1 VRGRK
6 AVVLAVAGSLLIA
19 APAVAQNPDY
29 PEPSNPGKVQKPP
42 KGKKKTLKV
51 CKKGC
56 DYKTINAAVKDAK
69 AGWTVK
75 VGNGTYREGVQIT
88 GAKKR
93 YLKLIG
99 NRKNPSKV
107 LLQGKGLKGI
117 QAQNGVQVNGADE
130 VTVAGFQAENYL
142 GNGFFVINAN
152 GYTLEDLK
160 AFKVGV
166 YGIYAF
172 NSIGGVMRDSE
183 AAWNNDAGF
192 YIGQTPPQ
200 DRPKRSLV
208 TNVKSYGNVLGFS
221 GTNMRY
227 VTITKSE
234 WFNNGAGIVPNALTS
249 EKWPPEE
256 DNVITDNDIF
266 WNNFNYYKAAPFPLR
281 DAAAEATPYPVGVGV
296 LLFGG
301 RHNVVEGNRIY
312 GNYLVGVGAIQQL
325 LLEDESAKDL
335 IGNEVRGN
343 EFGLNGTDLNG
354 RDILYDG
361 NGSDNCFGPNEGVR
375 VTFPADGSTL
385 VPCPFSGPNTFSAAA
400 QAEAVEWAVADPTH
414 EAFWIEHPHA
424 PKPGYTPLEHYDD
437 YTGQKAPR

>member
-1 VRGRK
+1 MLLRRN

-19 APAVAQNPDY
+19 GPAQAQSQDY

-42 KGKKKTLKV
+42 KGKKKTLRV

-56 DYKTINAAVKDAK
+56 EFKTIGAAVKQAK

-75 VGNGTYREGVQIT
+75 VGNGTYREGVQIN

-99 NRKNPSKV
+99 NQKNPDKV

-117 QAQNGVQVNGADE
+117 GAQNGVAVNGADE
-130 VTVAGFQAENYL
+130 VTVSGFTAQNYL

-152 GYTLEDLK
+152 GYTFENLQ
-160 AFKVGV
+160 AYKVGV

-172 NSIGGVMRDSE
+172 NTIGGVMRDSE

-208 TNVKSYGNVLGFS
+208 TNVRAYGNVLGFS

-227 VTITKSE
+227 VTITKSQ

-249 EKWPPEE
+249 EKYPPEE
-256 DNVITDNDIF
+256 DNIITENDIF
-266 WNNFNYYKAAPFPLR
+266 WNNFNYYKDAPFPLR
-281 DAAAEATPYPVGVGV
+281 DAAKEATPYPIGVGV

-301 RHNVVEGNRIY
+301 RRNVITKNNIY
-312 GNYLVGVGAIQQL
+312 GNYLMGVGALQQL
-325 LLEDESAKDL
+325 LLQDESAKDL
-335 IGNEVRGN
+335 IGNEVRDN
-343 EFGLNGTDLNG
+343 AFGLNGTDLNG
-354 RDILYDG
+354 RDLFYDG
-361 NGSDNCFGPNEGVR
+361 NGSDNCFGPNVGVQ
-375 VTFPADGSTL
+375 VTVPANASTM
-385 VPCPFSGPNTFSAAA
+385 VPCPFKGANTFDSAA
-400 QAEAVEWAVADPTH
+400 QTEAVNWALDPDH
-414 EAFWIEHPHA
+414 EKYWVKHPHA
-424 PKPGYTPLEHYDD
+424 AKPGYTPLED
-437 YTGQKAPR
+437 YTTYTGPKAP